1 MAIDPNIALGVKPIQ
16 LESPL
21 NQLGQVLQLQ
31 SAQQANQLNRLKLDE
46 YDRGVAR
53 QNQLRTLLG
62 GLGDVPDEKRV
73 SALRTGGY
81 FDEADKLETGLLA
94 RQKTGAEVTK
104 LGAEAKA
111 KEFEGLTKKL
121 EVAGSTFGFVMKN
134 PTLDNAMQAL
144 DYLGTNGIYTPEQVN
159 QYKAQIQQNP
169 ASIGQLA
176 ETAFRSVLSAKDQ
189 LGKADTVNAGN
200 RQVTQVVDPV
210 TGKIQ
215 VSGEMQIL
223 ESEAQ
228 RLKREQDAAEAARSR
243 AVTMR
248 GQDMTDA
255 RVRESNEIART
266 SQASKTPAEKPLT
279 EGQSK
284 ALLFGARM
292 QAAED
297 VLTKLA
303 ESGTEVSI
311 PGSRSG
317 YGVGSVVNAL
327 QPQQRQQL
335 DQAKRDFINAVLRR
349 ESGAVIS
356 PEEFDNAE
364 RQYFP
369 QPGEGPQQRAQ
380 KKANRELATRGILA
394 EVPDAARR
402 VEDIRAKPAKP
413 QMNPQD
419 AQALEWANA
428 NPKDPR
434 AAQIKQRL
442 GQ

>member
-1 MAIDPNIALGVKPIQ
+1 MPIDPNIALGVKPIQ

-21 NQLGQVLQLQ
+21 NQLGQALQLQ
-31 SAQQANQLNRLKLDE
+31 GVQQGNQLNRLKMDE

-121 EVAGSTFGFVMKN
+121 EVAGSTFGYVMKN

-159 QYKAQIQQNP
+159 QYKTQIQQNP

-210 TGKIQ
+210 TGKVQ
-215 VSGEMQIL
+215 VSGEMPIL
-223 ESEAQ
+223 QSEQSKAEIKA
-228 RLKREQDAAEAARSR
+228 RQDEAARNR

-255 RVRESNEIART
+255 RQRDANTIKVGEKKSTEDLTKGSQLASFDTMIGTLDRLSAHPGLSKTVGLRSVLPTIPGGDSANFQAELNTFQSQAFIPMVAQLKGMGALSDAEGKKLTQAVGALDPKMGEQAFRDSIARI
-266 SQASKTPAEKPLT
+266 KTD
-279 EGQSK
+279 
-284 ALLFGARM
+284 M
-292 QAAED
+292 
-297 VLTKLA
+297 
-303 ESGTEVSI
+303 
-311 PGSRSG
+311 
-317 YGVGSVVNAL
+317 
-327 QPQQRQQL
+327 
-335 DQAKRDFINAVLRR
+335 
-349 ESGAVIS
+349 
-356 PEEFDNAE
+356 
-364 RQYFP
+364 
-369 QPGEGPQQRAQ
+369 
-380 KKANRELATRGILA
+380 
-394 EVPDAARR
+394 DAAYVR
-402 VEDIRAKPAKP
+402 VAGKPRADASTKPPAS
-413 QMNPQD
+413 PQD
-419 AQALEWANA
+419 AQALQWANA

>member
-1 MAIDPNIALGVKPIQ
+1 MPIDSNIALGVKPIQ

-21 NQLGQVLQLQ
+21 NQLGQALQLQ
-31 SAQQANQLNRLKLDE
+31 GVQQGNQLNRLKMDE

-159 QYKAQIQQNP
+159 QYKTQIQQNP

-210 TGKIQ
+210 TGRVQ
-215 VSGEMQIL
+215 VSGEMPIL

-228 RLKREQDAAEAARSR
+228 RLKRIQDASEAAKGR

-248 GQDMTDA
+248 GQDMTDR
-255 RVRESNEIART
+255 RVRESNEIARDK
-266 SQASKTPAEKPLT
+266 KTAAGEKPMT

-284 ALLFGARM
+284 ALLFGTRM

-311 PGSRSG
+311 PS
-317 YGVGSVVNAL
+317 
-327 QPQQRQQL
+327 
-335 DQAKRDFINAVLRR
+335 
-349 ESGAVIS
+349 
-356 PEEFDNAE
+356 
-364 RQYFP
+364 
-369 QPGEGPQQRAQ
+369 
-380 KKANRELATRGILA
+380 
-394 EVPDAARR
+394 ARM
-402 VEDIRAKPAKP
+402 PLP
-413 QMNPQD
+413 N
-419 AQALEWANA
+419 NS
-428 NPKDPR
+428 
-434 AAQIKQRL
+434 
-442 GQ
+442 